1 MAAHRGSQEAEGD
14 VPAAQ
19 AGSQATSVPAPGP
32 GAGRYPAQNPS
43 AKARMACLPYRIIT
57 MPNRPIA
64 RGTRSPA
71 SAACVTASI
80 RRSAGSS
87 PPRPCVRPGVPRRAG
102 RALPQPAEIVH
113 RHRDAALHALQ
124 VAAALALTPWL
135 APGLRWP
142 GSQPG
147 RSSGEQWQAADR
159 RHHRDHPVA
168 GSADPVQPCPVCQ
181 ERGVIGPSPCLGFQA
196 SSP

>member
-1 MAAHRGSQEAEGD
+1 MTCRRRKRAVKLPQ
-14 VPAAQ
+14 
-19 AGSQATSVPAPGP
+19 
-32 GAGRYPAQNPS
+32 
-43 AKARMACLPYRIIT
+43 CLPLAQGQAATLRRILQ
-57 MPNRPIA
+57 PRQEW
-64 RGTRSPA
+64 PA
-71 SAACVTASI
+71 SPTGLSPCPTAPLHGGPDRQ
-80 RRSAGSS
+80 RR
-87 PPRPCVRPGVPRRAG
+87 RPGVPRRAG

-147 RSSGEQWQAADR
+147 RSSGEQRQAADR

-181 ERGVIGPSPCLGFQA
+181 ERGVIGPSPCLGFKA